1 MQEKRII
8 TLFISVLLL
17 LSLTTTV
24 LAEEN
29 DYCLVSNTTSDADGN
44 FVFENLP
51 DGNYTLVAVN
61 WSSQK
66 NVWYTASRN
75 IIITG
80 SDLTDQNLKVNSTAG
95 IDQDF
100 IFSLLNRSSISGITY
115 VMNYDHPTE
124 STIVLLDNQTKE
136 LIANT
141 SSDPAGYYS
150 FYDIPDGDYDVVAV
164 NYSTNKSKWYRGL
177 VNITLTGSDL
187 TDQDIKVSSSTDID
201 ENFILG
207 LLNRSSISGITY
219 VMNYDHPTESTVVLL
234 DNETKK
240 LIANTSS
247 DSAGYYSFYD
257 IPDGDYDVVA
267 VNYSTNKSKWYRG
280 LVNITLTGSDL
291 TDQDIKVSS
300 STDIDENFI
309 LGLLNRSSVSGM
321 TYVMKMEYPRESTVV
336 LLQTKT
342 STGFVELPGVSDDEQ
357 DAGDESENDN
367 VTSES
372 SGTSYA
378 YEYFLSLTTDEL
390 GEFVFDNLPYGEYR
404 ISAVNWSTAMGG
416 MWLTNVTDV
425 TVEEGLPV
433 DVGNLSM
440 RSNADVDQDAILSMK
455 NVTSISGKTIGKK
468 GDTKISD
475 VVLTNQFGEYIANV
489 TSNNEGN
496 FLFEGIRNGIYTI
509 SAVNWSTSMG
519 GMWLTNVTDVTVEYG
534 LPVETGN
541 LSMRSNAD
549 VDQDAILSLRNETY
563 ISGKTIGKKGDNKI
577 SDVVLTNHYGDF
589 IASTIANAEGEF
601 LFEGIRNGAYTVSAV
616 NWSTAMSGMWLTN
629 VTDVTVADGLPV
641 ETGNLSMRT

>member
-207 LLNRSSISGITY
+207 
-219 VMNYDHPTESTVVLL
+219 P
-234 DNETKK
+234 
-240 LIANTSS
+240 A
-247 DSAGYYSFYD
+247 
-257 IPDGDYDVVA
+257 
-267 VNYSTNKSKWYRG
+267 
-280 LVNITLTGSDL
+280 
-291 TDQDIKVSS
+291 
-300 STDIDENFI
+300 
-309 LGLLNRSSVSGM
+309 
-321 TYVMKMEYPRESTVV
+321 
-336 LLQTKT
+336 
-342 STGFVELPGVSDDEQ
+342 
-357 DAGDESENDN
+357 
-367 VTSES
+367 
-372 SGTSYA
+372 
-378 YEYFLSLTTDEL
+378 
-390 GEFVFDNLPYGEYR
+390 
-404 ISAVNWSTAMGG
+404 
-416 MWLTNVTDV
+416 
-425 TVEEGLPV
+425 
-433 DVGNLSM
+433 
-440 RSNADVDQDAILSMK
+440 
-455 NVTSISGKTIGKK
+455 
-468 GDTKISD
+468 
-475 VVLTNQFGEYIANV
+475 
-489 TSNNEGN
+489 
-496 FLFEGIRNGIYTI
+496 
-509 SAVNWSTSMG
+509 
-519 GMWLTNVTDVTVEYG
+519 
-534 LPVETGN
+534 
-541 LSMRSNAD
+541 
-549 VDQDAILSLRNETY
+549 
-563 ISGKTIGKKGDNKI
+563 
-577 SDVVLTNHYGDF
+577 
-589 IASTIANAEGEF
+589 
-601 LFEGIRNGAYTVSAV
+601 
-616 NWSTAMSGMWLTN
+616 
-629 VTDVTVADGLPV
+629 
-641 ETGNLSMRT
+641 